1 MKPQGVTAL
10 GTHSPL
16 RGHLKILTESI
27 FDLQYLLRVNHMIL
41 FTLYPNQEVGAVPVF
56 KKKIK
61 KPHHLNLIP
70 KMKQKLF
77 SISVNRSLMIALV
90 SMLAMGAC
98 KSKKK
103 VVQPAPPAP
112 VEQVQ
117 QPAPPP
123 APVSSAEEI
132 AVGKLENYFNSVA
145 AAGNESIANQT
156 IQETLGMFSNQETPV
171 LIVIHEENGIKDY
184 DEPTTIKKY
193 LEYLK
198 DTKKNLNYISDI
210 RMDANGKVSELEL
223 RRK

>member
-1 MKPQGVTAL
+1 M
-10 GTHSPL
+10 
-16 RGHLKILTESI
+16 
-27 FDLQYLLRVNHMIL
+27 
-41 FTLYPNQEVGAVPVF
+41 
-56 KKKIK
+56 
-61 KPHHLNLIP
+61 
-70 KMKQKLF
+70 MKQSMFAFSLRKTLVLALF
-77 SISVNRSLMIALV
+77 AL
-90 SMLAMGAC
+90 LAMGAC

-103 VVQPAPPAP
+103 AVQSAPAPAP

-117 QPAPPP
+117 APPP
-123 APVSSAEEI
+123 APAATRSAEEI
-132 AVGKLENYFNSVA
+132 AAEKLENYFNSVA
-145 AAGNESIANQT
+145 RASSVNSANQS
-156 IQETLGMFSNQETPV
+156 IHETLAMFSNQETPV

>member
-1 MKPQGVTAL
+1 
-10 GTHSPL
+10 
-16 RGHLKILTESI
+16 
-27 FDLQYLLRVNHMIL
+27 
-41 FTLYPNQEVGAVPVF
+41 
-56 KKKIK
+56 
-61 KPHHLNLIP
+61 
-70 KMKQKLF
+70 MKQKLF
-77 SISVNRSLMIALV
+77 SISVNRSLVIALV
-90 SMLAMGAC
+90 AMLAMGAC

-103 VVQPAPPAP
+103 AAQQPAPPAP

-123 APVSSAEEI
+123 VPESSAEEL
-132 AVGKLENYFNSVA
+132 AAEKLENYFNSVA
-145 AAGNESIANQT
+145 AAGNASIANQT
-156 IQETLGMFSNQETPV
+156 IQEALGMFSNQETPV

-210 RMDANGKVSELEL
+210 RLDANGKVSELEL